1 MSVLVK
7 RGELVA
13 ALKRAKGVAGGSG
26 KHAVLK
32 QVLLAAE
39 ERQDGFRLTISA
51 TNLEESVSVE
61 VEAEGGTG
69 DIFRGLVGPDRLL
82 AFLAADPGQEV
93 ELAGGATRLSVK
105 GLAKATFPLDEP
117 VDYPEMPAVEEGLV
131 QVELTA
137 AMAAA
142 VRRAVRFTAEDP
154 KIPMKESVFLWEE
167 GRQMSVGG
175 AEGHALW
182 CEESLG
188 EVPEGWW
195 MPVPR
200 GIASSIEPCRMVA
213 GKNHLFFLSPGEV
226 FSVRRPEVES
236 GYWSEIGSGSFIRD
250 VANRCHD
257 EEEKGTVIVSHLLP
271 ALGAVSGR
279 VEQGDLLSWAGT
291 DGETVIHAQGATGEA
306 EAVVEGV
313 ELPEYRTKYAGL
325 LVAGLKSLDEVAEEG
340 EEAALS
346 TWGSGILFRLA
357 DGKATLILTSWKR

>member
-26 KHAVLK
+26 AHAVLK

-51 TNLEESVSVE
+51 TNLHESVSVE
-61 VEAEGGTG
+61 VEAEGGAG
-69 DIFRGLVGPDRLL
+69 DVFRGLVGPDRLL

-105 GLAKATFPLDEP
+105 GLAKATFPLEEP

-137 AMAAA
+137 EMAAA
-142 VRRAVRFTAEDP
+142 VRRAARFTVEDP
-154 KIPMKESVFLWEE
+154 NIPMKENVFLWEE
-167 GRQMSVGG
+167 GRQMSVG
-175 AEGHALW
+175 ATESHILW
-182 CEESLG
+182 FEESLG
-188 EVPEGWW
+188 EAPEGWW
-195 MPVPR
+195 MVVPR
-200 GIASSIEPCRMVA
+200 GIAASIEPCRMVA
-213 GKNHLFFLSPGEV
+213 GIGHLFFLHHGEV
-226 FSVRRPEVES
+226 FSVRRPEIE
-236 GYWSEIGSGSFIRD
+236 SGSFIRD
-250 VANRCHD
+250 VANRCRD
-257 EEEKGTVIVSHLLP
+257 EEEKGTVVVSHLLP
-271 ALGAVSGR
+271 ALGAVAAR
-279 VEQGDLLSWAGT
+279 IEADDLLSWAGT

-325 LVAGLKSLDEVAEEG
+325 LVAGLKSLDEVAAED
-340 EEAALS
+340 EEASLS

-357 DGKATLILTSWKR
+357 DGKATLILTSWKG